1 MTLSARE
8 ASITRSHPRHPLS
21 VVAPALLVGVLA
33 MFQLGCNRKD
43 DTEAGAPSTAA
54 ATSTDAQMQT
64 GLDYL
69 YRTGDANAAVDAFR
83 GVLKSNPTHYG
94 ARYQLAKA
102 LDLAGR
108 PQEARPVWQQV
119 LVAADNIHDTA
130 SAQTARTRL
139 AAPDTVGEAGMMAI
153 GLNMMYK
160 NNNPAGA
167 ADQFRQVL
175 QKNPN
180 HYGATFQLAKA
191 LDQQGKKDEARPYWQ
206 KMITMAE
213 AIKDK
218 TTADTAR
225 ARLQRKP

>member
-1 MTLSARE
+1 MTHSPSPHSLSL
-8 ASITRSHPRHPLS
+8 IG
-21 VVAPALLVGVLA
+21 PALFVGALA
-33 MFQLGCNRKD
+33 MLQLGCGRKD
-43 DTEAGAPSTAA
+43 DTEAGAPSTTTAA
-54 ATSTDAQMQT
+54 ATPSGDAQMQA

-69 YRTGDANAAVDAFR
+69 YKTGDANAAVDAFR
-83 GVLKSNPTHYG
+83 QVLKTNPTHYG
-94 ARYQLAKA
+94 AQYQLAKA
-102 LDLAGR
+102 LDMAGK

-139 AAPDTVGEAGMMAI
+139 AAPDTVSEAGMMAI

-160 NNNPAGA
+160 QNNPAGA
-167 ADQFRQVL
+167 ADQFKQVL
-175 QKNPN
+175 QRNPT

-191 LDQQGKKDEARPYWQ
+191 LDQEGKKDEARPYWQ
-206 KMITMAE
+206 KMITMAD